1 MPIAMANNL
10 IGGMQAVH
18 QESNGSEML
27 QRKPK
32 IIAAIPCF
40 NEERFIGSV
49 VLKSKRYVDR
59 VIVIDDGSTDATAR
73 VANEAGAK
81 VYRNKQNQGY
91 GAAIR
96 SAIAKGQ
103 NLRAD
108 ILVILDGDGQH
119 DPKDIPKLV
128 RPLINGKA
136 DISVGSRFMGKG
148 EKPPLYRRLGQR
160 VLTIVTNVGSGQ
172 RLSDSQ
178 SGFRAYSAK
187 TLSELSLAESGM
199 SVSSEIQFAMSRSG
213 LRVAE
218 VPIVISYSEKAKR
231 NPVGHGAGV
240 LNRISVLITLRRPM
254 LILGLPG
261 LGSLAGGLFLGIRVL
276 VRYSEVGEVA
286 IGTAFGAVLL
296 SIGGLLALFTVLM
309 LLAMKELMRGEVTR
323 LTQESRGYTL
333 GEGDARS
340 EGSSQ

>member
-1 MPIAMANNL
+1 M
-10 IGGMQAVH
+10 H
-18 QESNGSEML
+18 QESSDSEML

-49 VLKSKRYVDR
+49 VLKAKRYVDR
-59 VIVIDDGSTDATAR
+59 VIVIDDGSTDATGK
-73 VANEAGAK
+73 VATEAGAK

-128 RPLINGKA
+128 RPIINETA
-136 DISVGSRFMGKG
+136 DVAVGSRFMGKG

-160 VLTIVTNVGSGQ
+160 VLTIITNVGSGQ
-172 RLSDSQ
+172 RISDSQ
-178 SGFRAYSAK
+178 SGFRAYNVK
-187 TLSELSLAESGM
+187 TLKGLNLTESGM
-199 SVSSEIQFAMSRSG
+199 SISSEIQFAVSRSG

-218 VPIVISYSEKAKR
+218 VPIAISYSEKAKR

-240 LNRISVLITLRRPM
+240 LSRLAVLITLRKPT

-261 LGSLAGGLFLGIRVL
+261 LGFLASGLFLGIRVL
-276 VRYSEVGEVA
+276 LRYSEVREVA
-286 IGTAFGAVLL
+286 IGNAFGAVLL
-296 SIGGLLALFTVLM
+296 SLVGLLTLFTLLM

-323 LTQESRGYTL
+323 LTQETRGYTL
-333 GEGDARS
+333 GAEDGHS
-340 EGSSQ
+340 EDGSQ

>member
-1 MPIAMANNL
+1 M
-10 IGGMQAVH
+10 H
-18 QESNGSEML
+18 QESSDSEML

-32 IIAAIPCF
+32 IISAIPCF

-49 VLKSKRYVDR
+49 VLKAKRYVDR
-59 VIVIDDGSTDATAR
+59 VIVIDDGSTDATAK
-73 VANEAGAK
+73 VATEAGAR

-96 SAIAKGQ
+96 NAIAKGQ
-103 NLRAD
+103 NLRVD

-128 RPLINGKA
+128 RPIIDEKA
-136 DISVGSRFMGKG
+136 DVAVGSRFLGKG

-160 VLTIVTNVGSGQ
+160 VLTNATNVGSGQ
-172 RLSDSQ
+172 RISDSQ
-178 SGFRAYSAK
+178 SGFRAYSKKALK
-187 TLSELSLAESGM
+187 ELNLTESGM
-199 SVSSEIQFAMSRSG
+199 SVSSEIQFAVSRSG

-218 VPIVISYSEKAKR
+218 VPIAISYSEKAKR

-240 LNRISVLITLRRPM
+240 LSRLAVLITLRKPM

-261 LGSLAGGLFLGIRVL
+261 LGFLAGGLFLGIRVL
-276 VRYSEVGEVA
+276 LRYSEVREVA
-286 IGTAFGAVLL
+286 IGNAFGAVLL
-296 SIGGLLALFTVLM
+296 SLVGLLTLFTLLM

-323 LTQESRGYTL
+323 LTQETRGYTL
-333 GEGDARS
+333 GEEDGHS
-340 EGSSQ
+340 EGGLQ

>member
-1 MPIAMANNL
+1 M
-10 IGGMQAVH
+10 H
-18 QESNGSEML
+18 QESSDSEML
-27 QRKPK
+27 QQKPK

-49 VLKSKRYVDR
+49 VLKAKRYVDR
-59 VIVIDDGSTDATAR
+59 VIVIDDGSTDATGK
-73 VANEAGAK
+73 VATEAGAK

-128 RPLINGKA
+128 RPIIDKKA
-136 DISVGSRFMGKG
+136 DITVGSRFMGKG

-160 VLTIVTNVGSGQ
+160 VLTIATNVGSGQ
-172 RLSDSQ
+172 RISDSQ
-178 SGFRAYSAK
+178 SGFRAYNVK
-187 TLSELSLAESGM
+187 TLKELNLTESGM
-199 SVSSEIQFAMSRSG
+199 SVSSEIQFAVSRSG

-218 VPIVISYSEKAKR
+218 VPIAISYSEKAKR
-231 NPVGHGAGV
+231 NPVGHGVGV
-240 LNRISVLITLRRPM
+240 LTRLSVLITLRRPI

-261 LGSLAGGLFLGIRVL
+261 FGFLAGGLYLGIRVL
-276 VRYSEVGEVA
+276 LRYSEVREVA
-286 IGTAFGAVLL
+286 IGNALGAVLL
-296 SIGGLLALFTVLM
+296 SLIGLLTLFTVLM
-309 LLAMKELMRGEVTR
+309 LVAMKELMRGEVTR
-323 LTQESRGYTL
+323 LSQETRGYTL
-333 GEGDARS
+333 GEEDGHS
-340 EGSSQ
+340 EGGLQ

>member
-1 MPIAMANNL
+1 
-10 IGGMQAVH
+10 
-18 QESNGSEML
+18 ML

-49 VLKSKRYVDR
+49 VLKAKRYVDR
-59 VIVIDDGSTDATAR
+59 VIVIDDGSTDATAK
-73 VANEAGAK
+73 VASEAGAK
-81 VYRNKQNQGY
+81 VYRSKQNQGY
-91 GAAIR
+91 GSAIR
-96 SAIAKGQ
+96 NAIAKGQ

-128 RPLINGKA
+128 RPIIDEKA
-136 DISVGSRFMGKG
+136 DVAVGSRFLGKG

-160 VLTIVTNVGSGQ
+160 VLTNATNVGSGQ
-172 RLSDSQ
+172 RISDSQ
-178 SGFRAYSAK
+178 SGFRAYSKKALK
-187 TLSELSLAESGM
+187 ELNLTESGM
-199 SVSSEIQFAMSRSG
+199 SVSSEIQFAISRSG

-218 VPIVISYSEKAKR
+218 VPIAISYSEKAKR

-240 LNRISVLITLRRPM
+240 LSRLAVLITLRKPM

-261 LGSLAGGLFLGIRVL
+261 LGFLASGLFLGIRVL
-276 VRYSEVGEVA
+276 LRYSEVRELA
-286 IGTAFGAVLL
+286 IGNAFGAVLL
-296 SIGGLLALFTVLM
+296 SLVGLLTLFTLLM

-323 LTQESRGYTL
+323 LTRETRGYTL
-333 GEGDARS
+333 GEEDGRS
-340 EGSSQ
+340 EGGLQ